1 MTNNNILRNIQSAL
15 KIDNIEILKI
25 YKILDKAITI
35 EDVEDALRDE
45 HDEKYIQLSDDGFAL
60 FLDALITHRRGPS
73 DKKSQKIDLTNNTI
87 LKKLRVAFNLK
98 DNDMLRILGLGSV
111 HFSKSELTPYFRSEE
126 HKNYRHCSDTLLNSF
141 IEGLKKSE
149 LA

>member
-1 MTNNNILRNIQSAL
+1 MTNNNILRSIQNAL
-15 KIDNIEILKI
+15 KLNNIEILKI
-25 YKILDKAITI
+25 YKLLDKEITI
-35 EDVEDALRDE
+35 SDVEDVLRDE
-45 HDEKYIQLSDDGFAL
+45 HDEKYIQLSNDGFAL

-73 DKKSQKIDLTNNTI
+73 DRKSQKIELTNNTI

-98 DNDMLRILGLGSV
+98 DNDMLRVLGIGGV

-141 IEGLKKSE
+141 IVGLEKSE
-149 LA
+149 LS